1 VLLPLRYSDV
11 DASPKRERGLEL
23 LERLGL
29 ADRIEHRPNQL
40 SGGQRQRVAVA
51 RSLINQPPLLLADE
65 PTGNLD
71 SRTSEEMM
79 ILFDDLNRDGQ
90 TILMVTH
97 EKEIAAH
104 AHRLIRMRD
113 GRIEQDVQTD

>member
-1 VLLPLRYSDV
+1 
-11 DASPKRERGLEL
+11 
-23 LERLGL
+23 
-29 ADRIEHRPNQL
+29 
-40 SGGQRQRVAVA
+40 
-51 RSLINQPPLLLADE
+51 LLADE